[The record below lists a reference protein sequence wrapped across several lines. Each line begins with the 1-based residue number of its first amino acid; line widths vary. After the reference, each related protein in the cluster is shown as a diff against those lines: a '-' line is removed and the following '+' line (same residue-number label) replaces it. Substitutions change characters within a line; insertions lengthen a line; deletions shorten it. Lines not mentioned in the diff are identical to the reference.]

1 MPTTLPTRQVSPSDR
16 STFNHVLGSA
26 AALVLAAVLTVLVLD
41 RSGLSYA
48 ADGQSLITLSSSAR
62 HSSP

>member
-1 MPTTLPTRQVSPSDR
+1 MPTTLPTRQVSSSDR

-26 AALVLAAVLTVLVLD
+26 VVLVLAAMLTVLVLD

-48 ADGQSLITLSSSAR
+48 ADGQSLIALSSAAQ